1 MRPAAIEKAAPMA
14 AQANEREC
22 SREAVLDHDGRLLRI
37 HYTDTDGGG
46 WSEYAGHPNVVI
58 LQYLLPRD

>member
-37 HYTDTDGGG
+37 HYTDTGG
-46 WSEYAGHPNVVI
+46 SAPHAPS
-58 LQYLLPRD
+58 LLVSSAKAVAIS